1 MKQKLANNDGKR
13 IKALEDMNQKLQ
25 RTVNALMQRMSLLE
39 RKTSN
44 TAHQARVTENNVRQL
59 QRQVHI
65 NEGKVTHVENILGK
79 Y

>member
-1 MKQKLANNDGKR
+1 MNKNNDTKR
-13 IKALEDMNQKLQ
+13 IQLLEEMNQKMQ
-25 RTVNALMQRMSLLE
+25 RTINALMQRMSQLD

-59 QRQVHI
+59 QSKVQM
-65 NEGKVTHVENILGK
+65 NEGKVTHVENMLRK